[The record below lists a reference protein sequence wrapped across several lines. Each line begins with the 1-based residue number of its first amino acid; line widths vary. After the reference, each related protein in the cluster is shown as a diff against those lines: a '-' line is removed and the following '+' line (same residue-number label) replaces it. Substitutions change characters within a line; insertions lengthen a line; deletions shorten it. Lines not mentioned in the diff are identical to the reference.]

1 MVIAFRFFVNNKT
14 MFRHRD
20 HYPVTPQVWEMA
32 PKVVI
37 GGLAVYRI
45 AFLALLCICIVYWL
59 AVNKI

>member
-1 MVIAFRFFVNNKT
+1 